1 MFQFHTDW
9 CDTIKCAN
17 AQSQSPTW
25 LRKIALIWLLTFLVH
40 AEKVQSHRPGEECH
54 QWDSSQMEERCCHLK
69 LWDTTVTKCINNTIS
84 LNTNKF
90 RVLLCCCGFS
100 WPAERGGVFSILCSR
115 GRTWCQWQWRRTP
128 GSPRCQ
134 SDSNKG
140 GTETLHDKWLVV
152 RMRSGLK
159 TFISPSWCLSVYLVA
174 PVKVQPL
181 TLRQQT
187 HRQHLHNWV
196 QTNGDTFRQL
206 SGQSVPL
213 HNKSLLFLNRSHEY
227 P

>member
-17 AQSQSPTW
+17 AQSQSPTR
-25 LRKIALIWLLTFLVH
+25 LLKIALIWSLTFLVH

-54 QWDSSQMEERCCHLK
+54 RWDSSQVEERCCHLK

-90 RVLLCCCGFS
+90 RVLLCCCCFS

-134 SDSNKG
+134 PDTSTV
-140 GTETLHDKWLVV
+140 GTETLHDNWLVV
-152 RMRSGLK
+152 VRSGLK
-159 TFISPSWCLSVYLVA
+159 TFISPSWCLLPCGSSEGTTSDPQTADTLPAPEQYLHTIRCRQTGTISDNFQVYLCFY
-174 PVKVQPL
+174 KECY
-181 TLRQQT
+181 TIKT
-187 HRQHLHNWV
+187 CC
-196 QTNGDTFRQL
+196 
-206 SGQSVPL
+206 S
-213 HNKSLLFLNRSHEY
+213 
-227 P
+227 